1 MALLRVAAFGR
12 SGGARQKAGQPVD
25 FEDWIRAELAPTP
38 PAHALPVAAGR
49 LRIHAPLAHPGRLL
63 QAFTAG
69 AAVTFFALGLMAGA
83 PLPVMQILPAQRSQ
97 SLPVTSLAVAPVP
110 APPAEAAATAAT
122 TAATP
127 RVAHHR
133 VDHRPGAAPRAST
146 RPDSAT
152 RWASSSTGQP
162 RTGAA
167 SLSAP
172 RQSRPTR

>member
-1 MALLRVAAFGR
+1 MSFLRGAAFGR
-12 SGGARQKAGQPVD
+12 RGGGRQQGGHPVE
-25 FEDWIRAELAPTP
+25 FEDWIRAQLAPSP
-38 PAHALPVAAGR
+38 PANALPVAAGR
-49 LRIHAPLAHPGRLL
+49 LRIPASLAHPGRLL

-83 PLPVMQILPAQRSQ
+83 PLPVMQIQPAQRSQ

-110 APPAEAAATAAT
+110 APAAEAPAASAT

-133 VDHRPGAAPRAST
+133 VDRRPGAAPRTSS

-152 RWASSSTGQP
+152 RWAWSSTGQP

-167 SLSAP
+167 SFSAP
-172 RQSRPTR
+172 RESRPTR